1 MYKHEALGIIDAEH
15 CFFPEK
21 EGYRLGLPGFGEL
34 GVEGAEKII
43 DPINLLTHYFRR
55 YNRYIFDTRDQ
66 HPEETA
72 HFAPKGTEPN
82 FINTWPP
89 HGRANTPGGE
99 LHPDLLIAQHPSIV
113 EDFIKGDVV
122 ARTPAED
129 TSYTGALAHNK
140 DGLLLPDALRERN
153 INSVT
158 LTGLALGDAAEN
170 KLCVDATAVDLLNEG
185 FEVTVVS
192 DAVEAVLPQNR
203 ELCLQRMGA
212 MGIKIA
218 TTAEVLALLQE
229 AYEV

>member
-1 MYKHEALGIIDAEH
+1 MYKHEALGIIDGER
-15 CFFPEK
+15 CFFPK
-21 EGYRLGLPGFGEL
+21 QEGYRLNLPGFGEL
-34 GVEGAEKII
+34 GVEGGEKII

-72 HFAPKGTEPN
+72 HFDIWAK
-82 FINTWPP
+82 
-89 HGRANTPGGE
+89 HGVANTPGGE

-122 ARTPAED
+122 AKTPEED
-129 TSYTGALAHNK
+129 TSYTGALAHNTE
-140 DGLLLPDALRERN
+140 GLLLPDALRQRN

-158 LTGLALGDAAEN
+158 LTGLALGDGAER
-170 KLCVDATAVDLLNEG
+170 KLCVDSTAVDLFNDG
-185 FEVTVVS
+185 FDVTVVS
-192 DAVEAVLPQNR
+192 DAVEAVFPEDR
-203 ELCLQRMGA
+203 EVCLQRMGA